1 MVHKSYD
8 EDFCVARS
16 IYNAKGKAFHQS
28 AAGAFGRGSPA
39 AWIGARIFYRAFDS
53 MFKFDAQSIT
63 HARVVGNF
71 LQ

>member
-8 EDFCVARS
+8 EDFCVARP

-28 AAGAFGRGSPA
+28 AAGAFERGRA
-39 AWIGARIFYRAFDS
+39 TAWIGGRVSYRAFES
-53 MFKFDAQSIT
+53 MFKPDTQSIT
-63 HARVVGNF
+63 NPRVVGNF